1 LIRLFINC
9 SEYLEKKMA
18 GSFVFEAESRKE
30 LGRGHSRRVRV
41 QGRVP
46 AILYGGDAEPV
57 GLTLDHNKVLKA
69 LENDATYSHILTLRF
84 DGKEETAILK
94 DLQRHP
100 SRPIIMH
107 MDFQRVSESHK
118 VKVHVPL
125 HFLNQE
131 TSVGAKKGG
140 VITHNLVDVE
150 VVCLPARLP
159 EFIEVDMAK
168 VDVGQSVHLSDLKLP
183 GGVEIVELLHGP
195 EHDQVVAAIQAG
207 RVATE
212 SAADE
217 G

>member
-1 LIRLFINC
+1 
-9 SEYLEKKMA
+9 MA
-18 GSFVFEAESRKE
+18 GSFVFEAESRKV
-30 LGRGHSRRVRV
+30 LGRGHSRRVRQV
-41 QGRVP
+41 GRVP
-46 AILYGGDAEPV
+46 AILYGGSAEPI

-107 MDFQRVSESHK
+107 MDFQRVSEAQK
-118 VKVHVPL
+118 VKVHVPI

-150 VVCLPARLP
+150 VICLPARLP

-168 VDVGQSVHLSDLKLP
+168 VEVGQSVHLSDLKLP
-183 GGVEIVELLHGP
+183 PGVEIVELLHGS

-207 RVATE
+207 RVASD